1 MQMMCISRMFDH
13 CIKCGQIARVCEH
26 DQKHNFRIRTHL
38 VVSQSEVIRRR
49 TIRRGFY
56 FIIIV
61 ACIFFLLFG
70 LGRNLVLGPQYSR
83 VVNKNVDVINV
94 PIRRILVYAEHK
106 LIIRRRIPIN
116 S

>member
-1 MQMMCISRMFDH
+1 M
-13 CIKCGQIARVCEH
+13 
-26 DQKHNFRIRTHL
+26 
-38 VVSQSEVIRRR
+38 SQSEVIRRR

-56 FIIIV
+56 FASSCRV
-61 ACIFFLLFG
+61 HLFLLFG
-70 LGRNLVLGPQYSR
+70 LGRNLVLGPQYSK
-83 VVNKNVDVINV
+83 VVNKIADISNG